1 MDRRWFGAI
10 VVACTVLAA
19 VVAPNVTARRVGG
32 TAIPVAIDAPPAV
45 GSCALTITDPWSSN
59 PETGFAVG
67 NVIDYPTA
75 RFGPCAGAAV
85 GEVVFVDAA
94 TSPPEQVVDND
105 YQTILQQCALDAI
118 GYLGSIPPVVYR
130 GFGQPGIV
138 WSSVLAF
145 RYTAIG
151 PSAVQRAAGQRW
163 SACAVGSTEAKPYVG
178 RLRNVLSTGVL
189 PPEFGSCWPSVDLVP
204 VEIPCDSPHAV
215 ELLGWS
221 SIGSDSVSATELR
234 QACTVYAGRALRT
247 SDPTRDGA
255 IRPEI
260 VSFDRDT
267 PTIPASDAVLADG
280 SAACVL
286 IAQNGRQ
293 FNNTLVGIGQRPLP
307 LA

>member
-130 GFGQPGIV
+130 GIGQPGIV

-178 RLRNVLSTGVL
+178 RLRNVLVHRRPASGVRVVLAFRRPQPGRGPLRLAARGRTAGLEQRSAPLRSARRNCGRRAPSTRV
-189 PPEFGSCWPSVDLVP
+189 
-204 VEIPCDSPHAV
+204 
-215 ELLGWS
+215 
-221 SIGSDSVSATELR
+221 
-234 QACTVYAGRALRT
+234 GRCGPR
-247 SDPTRDGA
+247 
-255 IRPEI
+255 IRPGTAP
-260 VSFDRDT
+260 FA
-267 PTIPASDAVLADG
+267 PK
-280 SAACVL
+280 
-286 IAQNGRQ
+286 
-293 FNNTLVGIGQRPLP
+293 
-307 LA
+307 